1 METRAN
7 YILIGAFTLLSLLGA
22 LGLFLWLAKVEIDRQ
37 YAYYDILFEDVS
49 GLGAAGDVRYNGLP
63 VGQVVD
69 LRFDDEDPSRVRI
82 RIEVRADTPVTTQT
96 VAQLQAQG
104 VTGVAFLALSGG
116 APDADP
122 LPDGGL
128 IPSERSALQSVFE
141 GAPLLLERAIGLLE
155 DVNEV
160 FNEDNRASIDA
171 ILQNTAA
178 ATARLDSTLTNLESL
193 SQDLSLA
200 AREVAAFSD
209 RLGALADTADTA
221 LVAGTETLRTAREAF
236 ATANILLNEDLP
248 ALTADLRETSATAT
262 RVLDQLGSDV
272 SAAVTRFDTVAEST
286 ASMLSAVETTFTE
299 ARETLRLIDTAMMS
313 ADETLGKAGET
324 VASVNTIIETEI
336 EGMIGDL
343 RVAVND
349 FTGAVN
355 RASDDIDSIS
365 EEARAASAAAASF
378 LGSLDD
384 LVIENRRQVSDFLG
398 VGLPQFLRLTEEA
411 RLLVVNLERLADRFE
426 GDPARFLLGTNN
438 SEFRR

>member
-104 VTGVAFLALSGG
+104 VTGVAFVALSGG

-160 FNEDNRASIDA
+160 FNEDNRAAIDA

-426 GDPARFLLGTNN
+426 RDPARFLLGTNN

>member
-7 YILIGAFTLLSLLGA
+7 YLLIGAFTLLSMLGA

-69 LRFDDEDPSRVRI
+69 LRFDEEDPSRVRI
-82 RIEVRADTPVTTQT
+82 RIEVSADTPVTTET
-96 VAQLQAQG
+96 VAQLQSQG
-104 VTGVAFLALSGG
+104 VTGVAFVGLSGG
-116 APDADP
+116 SPDAAR
-122 LPDGGL
+122 LPDGSV

-141 GAPLLLERAIGLLE
+141 GAPLLLERAVGLLE

-160 FNEDNRASIDA
+160 FSEDNRAAIDT

-178 ATARLDSTLTNLESL
+178 ATERLDSTLTNLEAL
-193 SQDLSLA
+193 SEDLGLA

-221 LVAGTETLRTAREAF
+221 LVAGTETLETARAAF
-236 ATANILLNEDLP
+236 ETANTLLNEDLP
-248 ALTADLRETSATAT
+248 ALTADLREASATAT
-262 RVLDQLGSDV
+262 RVLDQLGTDV
-272 SAAVTRFDTVAEST
+272 SQAVTRFDEISDST
-286 ASMLSAVETTFTE
+286 ATMLSAVEVTFTE
-299 ARETLRLIDTAMMS
+299 ALKTLELIDTAMVS
-313 ADETLGKAGET
+313 ADETLGQAGET
-324 VASVNTIIETEI
+324 VASVNTILETEI
-336 EGMIGDL
+336 DGMIDDL
-343 RVAVND
+343 RTAVTD

-355 RASDDIDSIS
+355 RASDDIEGIS
-365 EEARAASAAAASF
+365 QEARAASSAAASF
-378 LGSLDD
+378 LVTIDD
-384 LVIENRRQVSDFLG
+384 LVVENRRQVSDFLG

-411 RLLVVNLERLADRFE
+411 RLLVVNLERLANRFE
-426 GDPARFLLGTNN
+426 RDPARFLLGTNN

>member
-7 YILIGAFTLLSLLGA
+7 YILIGAFTLLSMLGA

-37 YAYYDILFEDVS
+37 YAYYDILFDDVS

-69 LRFDDEDPSRVRI
+69 LRFDAEDPSSVRI

-96 VAQLQAQG
+96 VAQLQSQG
-104 VTGVAFLALSGG
+104 VTGVAFVGLSGG
-116 APDADP
+116 SPEAAR
-122 LPDGGL
+122 LPDGSV

-141 GAPLLLERAIGLLE
+141 GAPLLLERAVTLLE
-155 DVNEV
+155 DVNAV
-160 FNEDNRASIDA
+160 FSEDNRAAIDT

-178 ATARLDSTLTNLESL
+178 ATERLDSTLTNLEAL
-193 SQDLSLA
+193 SEDLSLA
-200 AREVAAFSD
+200 AHEVAAFSD

-221 LVAGTETLRTAREAF
+221 LVAGTETLETARAAF
-236 ATANILLNEDLP
+236 ETANTLLTEDLP

-262 RVLDQLGSDV
+262 RVLDQLGTDV
-272 SAAVTRFDTVAEST
+272 SQAVTRFDEISDST
-286 ASMLSAVETTFTE
+286 ATMLSAVEVTFTE
-299 ARETLRLIDTAMMS
+299 ARETLSLIDTAMVS

-324 VASVNTIIETEI
+324 VASVNTILETEI
-336 EGMIGDL
+336 DGMIGDL
-343 RVAVND
+343 RTAVTD

-378 LGSLDD
+378 MVTLDD
-384 LVIENRRQVSDFLG
+384 LVVENRRPVSDFLG

-411 RLLVVNLERLADRFE
+411 RQLVVNLERLANRFE
-426 GDPARFLLGTNN
+426 RDPARFLLGTNN

>member
-104 VTGVAFLALSGG
+104 VTGVAFVALSGG

-160 FNEDNRASIDA
+160 FNEDNRAAIDA

-209 RLGALADTADTA
+209 RLGALADNADTA

-426 GDPARFLLGTNN
+426 RDPARFLLGTNN